1 MSFENMSFIF
11 AFEEKNDVS
20 CAAGEDNSFI
30 FTYEVVAIAIFHPF
44 QQTKINRTLDD
55 RLMEIKWPIFH
66 IFMHYRCRAGFRN
79 GKVGKL

>member
-44 QQTKINRTLDD
+44 RQTK
-55 RLMEIKWPIFH
+55 
-66 IFMHYRCRAGFRN
+66 
-79 GKVGKL
+79 

>member
-30 FTYEVVAIAIFHPF
+30 FTYEGVTMATYNPF
-44 QQTKINRTLDD
+44 QQTK
-55 RLMEIKWPIFH
+55 
-66 IFMHYRCRAGFRN
+66 
-79 GKVGKL
+79 